1 MQMDGYSDENEHG
14 LYTSYLHIMKPPS
27 KMNDD
32 HDSRSALENPQHHTK
47 KNVR

>member
-14 LYTSYLHIMKPPS
+14 LYTSYLHILKPPS

-32 HDSRSALENPQHHTK
+32 HDS
-47 KNVR
+47 KNVLKAHSISQISVR